1 MEWDNKKS
9 KRENRAISDVGN
21 FSSIIGNSIPRKEC
35 VACFHGAKKKKR
47 RNKKREGGKKRKK
60 KSKRRKKKKRG
71 KREKRFI
78 TLWFSKTLLFPC
90 LN

>member
-35 VACFHGAKKKKR
+35 VACFHGAKKKKKEEIKKGR
-47 RNKKREGGKKRKK
+47 EEKKGRKKVKEERKKTRKKRET
-60 KSKRRKKKKRG
+60 
-71 KREKRFI
+71 FHHVMV
-78 TLWFSKTLLFPC
+78 L
-90 LN
+90 

>member
-1 MEWDNKKS
+1 MEWGNKKS

-35 VACFHGAKKKKR
+35 VACFHGAKKKR

-60 KSKRRKKKKRG
+60 KSKRRKKKNE
-71 KREKRFI
+71 EKERNVSSRYGSLKLCF
-78 TLWFSKTLLFPC
+78 FPA
-90 LN
+90 

>member
-35 VACFHGAKKKKR
+35 VACFHGAKKKKEEI
-47 RNKKREGGKKRKK
+47 KKGREEKKRKK
-60 KSKRRKKKKRG
+60 KSKRRKKKNE
-71 KREKRFI
+71 EKERNVSSRYGSLKLCF
-78 TLWFSKTLLFPC
+78 FPC

>member
-35 VACFHGAKKKKR
+35 VACFHGAKKKKEEI
-47 RNKKREGGKKRKK
+47 KKREGGKKKGRKK
-60 KSKRRKKKKRG
+60 VKEERKKTRKKR
-71 KREKRFI
+71 ETFHHVMV
-78 TLWFSKTLLFPC
+78 L
-90 LN
+90 

>member
-1 MEWDNKKS
+1 MEWGNKKS

-60 KSKRRKKKKRG
+60 KSKRRKKKNE
-71 KREKRFI
+71 EKERNVSSRYGSLKLCF
-78 TLWFSKTLLFPC
+78 FPA
-90 LN
+90 

>member
-1 MEWDNKKS
+1 MEWGNKKS

-35 VACFHGAKKKKR
+35 VACFHGAKKKR

-60 KSKRRKKKKRG
+60 KSKRRKKKNE
-71 KREKRFI
+71 EKEKNVSSRYGSLKLCF
-78 TLWFSKTLLFPC
+78 FPA
-90 LN
+90 